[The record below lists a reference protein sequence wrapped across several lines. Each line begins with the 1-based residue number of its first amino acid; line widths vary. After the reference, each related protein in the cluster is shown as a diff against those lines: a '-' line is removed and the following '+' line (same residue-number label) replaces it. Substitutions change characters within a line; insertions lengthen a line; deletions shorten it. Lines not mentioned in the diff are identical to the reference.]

1 MCTAIHPPSQAS
13 SILPHPETCCKIS
26 TPLSSWLHF
35 PIDSV
40 ELGVVGVELGVVG
53 IELGVVGIKLGV
65 VGIELGGVS
74 VTL

>member
-1 MCTAIHPPSQAS
+1 MHPPSQAS

-26 TPLSSWLHF
+26 TPLSWLHF
-35 PIDSV
+35 SV
-40 ELGVVGVELGVVG
+40 DGVELAVVD
-53 IELGVVGIKLGV
+53 IELGV

>member
-1 MCTAIHPPSQAS
+1 MHPPSQAS

-35 PIDSV
+35 PIDGV

-53 IELGVVGIKLGV
+53 VVIDSLG
-65 VGIELGGVS
+65 
-74 VTL
+74 

>member
-1 MCTAIHPPSQAS
+1 MCTVIHPPSQAS

-40 ELGVVGVELGVVG
+40 ELGVVGVELG
-53 IELGVVGIKLGV
+53 ELGELELDV